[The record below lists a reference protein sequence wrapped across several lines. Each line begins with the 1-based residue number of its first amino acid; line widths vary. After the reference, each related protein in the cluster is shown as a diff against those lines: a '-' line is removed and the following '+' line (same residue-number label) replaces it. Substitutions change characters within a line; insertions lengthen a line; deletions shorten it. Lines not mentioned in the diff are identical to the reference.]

1 MISWPGRKK
10 KQLPQLLRFVPHNI
24 LDDCAICEPFFGTG
38 EFTRALLDTCD
49 RGAVF
54 AAEACRPLYFWWQ
67 NMMHNTETMLDCLT
81 VTRNHY
87 SEAGSHRDTF
97 DALRDGFNQ
106 ARLDDPEGPMTA
118 AMLWVLVYQS
128 TNNLARFNQKGGYN
142 QTWGKGRVVPDP
154 QEVFGKQELYILK
167 LLKDATDRG
176 CFTTDFRLCLQAM
189 QDACPD
195 NVLVYLDPPYILE
208 TGTYQT
214 DCWGNQ
220 ELNTLMDWI
229 QGLET
234 DGHWWMMTDYLANGD
249 QTHPYAEA
257 IKTHY
262 QVYPLERK
270 HNSRPNGTSD
280 AKEEVIIVGGSVG
293 EPYPIDSTTNQAAL
307 FQEE

>member
-49 RGAVF
+49 RG
-54 AAEACRPLYFWWQ
+54 
-67 NMMHNTETMLDCLT
+67 
-81 VTRNHY
+81 
-87 SEAGSHRDTF
+87 
-97 DALRDGFNQ
+97 
-106 ARLDDPEGPMTA
+106 
-118 AMLWVLVYQS
+118 
-128 TNNLARFNQKGGYN
+128 
-142 QTWGKGRVVPDP
+142 
-154 QEVFGKQELYILK
+154 
-167 LLKDATDRG
+167 

-220 ELNTLMDWI
+220 ELSTLMDWI

-257 IKTHY
+257 IKTHC